1 MNDVSV
7 TFDRLTDVATDAPTL
22 IEGFPGFGL
31 VAAIAVEQI
40 TTQLGLEHHGNIVSD
55 GFPQILSYRDGHAQ
69 DVTRVYAGRD
79 IDVMTLQSDLAPPPG
94 SFESLSRCVRED
106 LASEFERA
114 IFLAGAPARS
124 EDEVGNVEAI
134 TTTPALDAELR
145 ECDIEL
151 AEGAGLVGGVTGAL
165 ASDCYHT
172 GIPAAV
178 LVVRADPYF
187 PDPGAA
193 QAVIE
198 NALEPLVDFDIDTS
212 ELEEQSDQIRQ
223 QMEQVAERYRQMMEG
238 SPQGPQS
245 ETAQLS
251 MYQ

>member
-1 MNDVSV
+1 MDDVSV

-40 TTQLGLEHHGNIVSD
+40 TTQLGLEHHGNVVSD

-69 DVTRVYAGRD
+69 DVIRVYAGGD
-79 IDVMTLQSDLAPPPG
+79 ADVMTLQSDLAPPP
-94 SFESLSRCVRED
+94 SAFEPLSRCVRED
-106 LASEFERA
+106 LAPEFERA

-134 TTTPALDAELR
+134 TTTPDLDAELR
-145 ECDIEL
+145 ECGIDL

-172 GIPAAV
+172 DIPAAV
-178 LVVRADPYF
+178 LIVRADPYF

-193 QAVIE
+193 RAVIE
-198 NALEPLVDFDIDTS
+198 NALEPLVDFDIDTT
-212 ELEEQSDQIRQ
+212 ELEEQSDQIRR
-223 QMEQVAERYRQMMEG
+223 QMEQVAEQYRQMIEG
-238 SPQGPQS
+238 SGQELQS